1 MVSKN
6 NGDAKGGQTTRK
18 RRSKA
23 GSGDDLA
30 RLRAKCEK
38 LQAKLDRLL
47 VKHKEEIATHKG
59 KIKKI
64 REKAREKRLQRR
76 DKRIKQ
82 RGKPPKASRRGKR
95 TLTYRQIDAR
105 YVARGEAMPIKDD
118 PAWGPELED
127 MNRGK
132 RGRPFTY
139 ADGLINSIGI
149 FRLMI
154 TTPYRQCEGAAG
166 TMLGKENV
174 PHFTTLCRRLNR
186 MKLVPGKDP
195 STASVVDGSREII
208 RLAIDGSGI
217 VPSTRGDWIRHVWKV
232 KRGFIRLSILVD
244 VDTKMI
250 LAFSITDE
258 SVGESPRL
266 PTLLDEALKKMG
278 ITGRTGTTQ
287 VTVTLMGD
295 KGYDSR
301 ENFSHCRKRGVAAL
315 IPVKVN
321 ANCRAGGVDR
331 ARSDAVLEQLGGG
344 GGAATPGRVAALP
357 EGERRANQKDW
368 KRRTHQG
375 DRWAVEG
382 VFSSFKRTLGEA
394 VRAVKWPY
402 ILLEVANKVAI
413 YNWMQHISAEAA
425 RAV

>member
-18 RRSKA
+18 RRPGA
-23 GSGDDLA
+23 GSGGDLA

-38 LQAKLDRLL
+38 LQAKLDRLTA
-47 VKHKEEIATHKG
+47 KNKEEIAAHKE

-76 DKRIKQ
+76 DKKIRQ

-105 YVARGEAMPIKDD
+105 YVARGAAIPIKDD
-118 PAWGPELED
+118 PAWGPELDD

-139 ADGLINSIGI
+139 ADGLISAIGTV
-149 FRLMI
+149 RLMI
-154 TTPYRQCEGAAG
+154 NAPYRQCEGAAG
-166 TMLGKENV
+166 GMLGKENV

-195 STASVVDGSREII
+195 STPSVVDGSREI

-266 PTLLDEALKKMG
+266 PTLLDEALEKMG
-278 ITGRTGTTQ
+278 ITGHAGTTQ

-331 ARSDAVLEQLGGG
+331 ARSDATLEQLGGG
-344 GGAATPGRVAALP
+344 DGATPKMVAALS
-357 EGERRANQKDW
+357 EGERRANQQDW

-402 ILLEVANKVAI
+402 IIREVANKVAV